1 MFNKL
6 HKNKTR
12 GALLV
17 EAAIILPL
25 FLYLFIC
32 MAYLALLMHDYMGLN
47 NIARNAV
54 RYAAVNA
61 ARNENGAVIINQQN
75 VETAVGSTAST
86 FLVLYN
92 YNASG
97 LAINTNSITTGTITE
112 HYVNVSVEAARPE
125 DIPLIVSPV
134 LPDKLSS
141 SLKMRC
147 ELEEATTN
155 PS

>member
-1 MFNKL
+1 MFKKI
-6 HKNKTR
+6 HKNQTR

-61 ARNENGAVIINQQN
+61 TRNENGAVIINQQN
-75 VETAVGSTAST
+75 VETSIGSTAST
-86 FLVLYN
+86 YLVLYN
-92 YNASG
+92 YNGSK
-97 LAINTNSITTGTITE
+97 LNVNTNSITTGTVTE
-112 HYVNVSVEAARPE
+112 HYVNVTVEAACPD
-125 DIPLIVSPV
+125 DIPLVVSPV
-134 LPDKLSS
+134 LPDRISS

-147 ELEEATTN
+147 ELEETIN

>member
-1 MFNKL
+1 MFSKF
-6 HKNKTR
+6 HKNQTR

-61 ARNENGAVIINQQN
+61 IRAENGAVTINQQN
-75 VETAVGSTAST
+75 VETTINNTAST
-86 FLVLYN
+86 YLVLYS
-92 YNASG
+92 YEASR
-97 LAINTNSITTGTITE
+97 LSVNTNSITTGTTTE
-112 HYVNVSVEAARPE
+112 HYVNVSVEAVRPE

-134 LPDKLSS
+134 LPDKITS

-147 ELEEATTN
+147 ELEETTTN
-155 PS
+155 PT